1 MNKALGNGGLFFV
14 VATASRNW
22 WVCEMEKHPLWGNVE
37 KCSKDVDSRIYAF
50 FANRLIM
57 GLRNSD
63 MYECV

>member
-1 MNKALGNGGLFFV
+1 MKGSRERGPFFV

-50 FANRLIM
+50 FCQPFDYGFAQF
-57 GLRNSD
+57 GH
-63 MYECV
+63 V

>member
-1 MNKALGNGGLFFV
+1 M

-50 FANRLIM
+50 FCQPFDYGFAQF
-57 GLRNSD
+57 GH
-63 MYECV
+63 V